1 MKPWAAHWILFNC
14 DFVTERGFHICI
26 ITLKE
31 PENLTVISLRE
42 ETAKRRRHDAMRSS
56 VHSRAGVIV
65 LTGGKLTMGFFDFL
79 KGPDINQGI
88 AEYRGTQGA
97 VLLDVRTAQEYRGGH
112 IPGSK
117 NIPLQSLG
125 RDHSRFLFQKR
136 SSSQFMRFLFNLV
149 FYHSFRPIASGDSPE
164 ASHFRFYLA
173 PFGKV

>member
-56 VHSRAGVIV
+56 VHPRAGVIV

-125 RDHSRFLFQKR
+125 RAGDFAGTVQSHQYYIILILIYRINIRDQRNFFQE
-136 SSSQFMRFLFNLV
+136 
-149 FYHSFRPIASGDSPE
+149 SG
-164 ASHFRFYLA
+164 
-173 PFGKV
+173 